1 MKQWQKIV
9 GVITL
14 VAIGTSTA
22 YSIFEIQGAYIG
34 QDLICD
40 ENRILWEVQ
49 SYIIA
54 LVCLDISLYLIAIA
68 LFICLWRKGGKQ

>member
-9 GVITL
+9 GIVTF
-14 VAIGTSTA
+14 VAIGISTA

-40 ENRILWEVQ
+40 ENRILWDVQ
-49 SYIIA
+49 SDIIA
-54 LVCLDISLYLIAIA
+54 LVCLAISLYLIAIA
-68 LFICLWRKGGKQ
+68 LFICLWRKGGKR

>member
-1 MKQWQKIV
+1 MKKWQKIA
-9 GVITL
+9 GVVAF

-22 YSIFEIQGAYIG
+22 YSIFEIEAAYIG

-40 ENRILWEVQ
+40 ENRPLWEVQ

-54 LVCLDISLYLIAIA
+54 LACLAISLYLIALA
-68 LFICLWRKGGKQ
+68 LFICLWRKGGKR